1 MKIAEVFFL
10 FRHFRNFLSP
20 KNTLCKFWM
29 NFAHSTVLKNSNENS
44 RFAYTYTNRFALIR
58 ESFTLIPECYVLIR
72 ESYAFTRE
80 SFAFIR
86 ESFAVIRE
94 CFAFFR
100 EKYNFSST
108 KMTSIGF
115 RKKHREDPETINFF
129 KKQCKTC

>member
-1 MKIAEVFFL
+1 
-10 FRHFRNFLSP
+10 
-20 KNTLCKFWM
+20 M

-86 ESFAVIRE
+86 ESFVFI
-94 CFAFFR
+94 
-100 EKYNFSST
+100 
-108 KMTSIGF
+108 
-115 RKKHREDPETINFF
+115 
-129 KKQCKTC
+129 CKCLEILRDKNNIFPYEN